1 MSAVADAR
9 PKHLYHCIN
18 TVTQFRGAVKSDRRA
33 RAGRGLRRPGG
44 VHRPVGPP
52 GPRGPRVGAL
62 NNRPSNGSNS
72 APDPDPGGASGARPG
87 FSDTP
92 GLTNPDPS
100 GASGAHDGG
109 GAQGVPQRH
118 VTGRVRVE
126 VCPNLLQRPGSS
138 RSARRESLVFRGS
151 SPGRSR
157 RGAPLQ
163 QIWTTSAPSRPRSLT
178 RPTAVRPH
186 PHDEQERPVG
196 GAPRCHHAARRGTHP
211 ANLRLLRPFPSATP
225 LHPPMYEKKERSGGR
240 GGVAEGKRRSRRLGA
255 PSRASSPRSH
265 RQCARCRGESRGRPS
280 ARTQAG
286 RAGRA

>member
-109 GAQGVPQRH
+109 GAQG
-118 VTGRVRVE
+118 G
-126 VCPNLLQRPGSS
+126 
-138 RSARRESLVFRGS
+138 
-151 SPGRSR
+151 
-157 RGAPLQ
+157 
-163 QIWTTSAPSRPRSLT
+163 TSAPRHRTRPGGMEGGRREARGRWYSAVLLAADSGPGRLCNRFGQPPAPSCPRSPT
-178 RPTAVRPH
+178 RTTAVTPH

-211 ANLRLLRPFPSATP
+211 ADLRLLRLFPSTTL
-225 LHPPMYEKKERSGGR
+225 LHPPMYEKMERSGGR

-255 PSRASSPRSH
+255 PPRASSPRSH
-265 RQCARCRGESRGRPS
+265 RQCARCRGESRGRPTT
-280 ARTQAG
+280 RTQAG